1 MGTRSLTVFQD
12 TDGTEIVVMYRQFD
26 GYPSGH
32 GQELADILK
41 SKVLVNGFNPS
52 DKRDIAN
59 GIGDLAAQCIMYFKG
74 ARDARIGGIYLY
86 AAGTRNVSEE
96 YIYTVY
102 PKGQDV
108 ALRVQSGGVAIP
120 MFIPNTPQAQMKPL
134 FDGLARDFKPEL
146 CEQEA

>member
-1 MGTRSLTVFQD
+1 MGTRCLTVFQD
-12 TDGTEIVVMYRQFD
+12 TDGSEIVVMYRQFD

-32 GQELADILK
+32 GSELAMFLK
-41 SKVLVNGFNPS
+41 SKVLVNGFSPS

-59 GIGDLAAQCIMYFKG
+59 GMGDLAAQCIMHFKSDK
-74 ARDARIGGIYLY
+74 DARIGGIYLY
-86 AAGTRNVSEE
+86 AAGTRDVSEE

-102 PKGQDV
+102 ANGQD
-108 ALRVQSGGVAIP
+108 AAIRVEAGGMAIP